1 MSAFN
6 PNLLIPPMA
15 QESRPLDFVDSGEYW
30 DFLEVVVSEPNG
42 SGRRRTYVYDSRE
55 DTFTRV
61 FSDGRTADEPED
73 DTPEGVERPDG
84 PMMNFIWPLDS
95 GQYLADPVAIAA
107 AIGLRN
113 VALVYVNDPSDF
125 NPELP
130 PQDAY
135 WGIALTGGGMD
146 LSWDIASAFVEAGY
160 FPPDE
165 LTINQGTPEA
175 TWRYGVDQIGATAA
189 RKVKRALTV
198 RLKNRALALKYNL
211 KAVGAWK

>member
-15 QESRPLDFVDSGEYW
+15 QESRTFEFDTAEYW
-30 DFLEVVVSEPNG
+30 DYLEVAVSEPNG

-84 PMMNFIWPLDS
+84 PMMNYIWPLD
-95 GQYLADPVAIAA
+95 GDLADPVGIAA
-107 AIGLRN
+107 AIGLSN
-113 VALVYVNDPSDF
+113 TALVWVNDPSDF
-125 NPELP
+125 DPDLP
-130 PQDAY
+130 QRDAY
-135 WGIALTGGGMD
+135 WGIGLVGGGMD
-146 LSWDIASAFVEAGY
+146 LSWDVASAFVEAGY

-165 LTINQGTPEA
+165 LTINQGSPES
-175 TWRYGVDQIGATAA
+175 TWRYGVSQIGATAA

-198 RLKNRALALKYNL
+198 RLKNRALVLKYNL